1 MMEQH
6 GNVECVVTSL
16 QVFVRPWVI
25 GEGGVVTVPLGNWIE
40 AVVEPVFLDVLDEGC
55 GSRILYQ

>member
-16 QVFVRPWVI
+16 QVVVRPWVI
-25 GEGGVVTVPLGNWIE
+25 GEGGVVTVPHGNWIE